1 MTNQQITK
9 IRTDRKEIALY
20 EVGYNPE
27 FKNDEI
33 KMAYGLMVDMNEW
46 FGCEDAEAG
55 FVNEAGEFV
64 AVVALA
70 DEALWAEY
78 DENSVAFQGAYI
90 IEGKDYDDYEYE
102 GGQHEDDADD
112 YVDAEMEAEIIAERD
127 AKESAWIVATY
138 R

>member
-46 FGCEDAEAG
+46 FGCDDAEAG
-55 FVNEAGEFV
+55 YVNEAGEFV

-70 DEALWAEY
+70 DETLWNEY

-102 GGQHEDDADD
+102 GGQHKDD
-112 YVDAEMEAEIIAERD
+112 YVDAEMEAEIVAERD
-127 AKESAWIVATY
+127 AKDDSAWIVATY
-138 R
+138 C